1 MLLVFQILAAPN
13 SKLLG
18 HIITQDLRGRMSKK
32 FELFLIG
39 LVQPEFVGCG
49 GSWVLL
55 VITANLFKTT
65 VLLHH
70 LSLPCYIR
78 APSNGHIPAIQAF
91 NYLKHVITT
100 TPVLALLNKYLLW
113 NVMVILALE
122 LSFYKLISM
131 WLILA
136 E

>member
-1 MLLVFQILAAPN
+1 
-13 SKLLG
+13 
-18 HIITQDLRGRMSKK
+18 MSKK
-32 FELFLIG
+32 FELFFIG

-100 TPVLALLNKYLLW
+100 TPVLALPEFKQVFIVECDARHSGIGAVLLQV
-113 NVMVILALE
+113 N
-122 LSFYKLISM
+122 
-131 WLILA
+131 
-136 E
+136 